1 MIDTLDTAVGA
12 GMVGACGNFVDAEVL
27 VEGAGEF
34 GAELKSVLGK
44 TGNRGSLE
52 RDVPVS
58 YTHLTLPTIYS
69 V

>member
-52 RDVPVS
+52 RDV
-58 YTHLTLPTIYS
+58 L
-69 V
+69 